1 MSKLLFNE
9 QPLVIDKKLATLI
22 GLNEAMV
29 LQQIHYWIEIN
40 RKADKNLQEEKY
52 WTYNTI
58 EEWQREFPF
67 WSVDTVKRTLTKLRK
82 LNILTIGNF
91 NKLKIDRTLWYTIN
105 YDELERLCENED
117 KEEDAIEVQTIEIEP
132 TKEPKA
138 LETTISAICTNEEKT
153 IGAICTNAIR
163 HIAPMHQGNMHRPL
177 PEISTETSSEI
188 SIQSIGQSMSND
200 NIKINAKKQIDRSNK
215 LMDEYKQTIKH
226 CEVNHIEEEYRDAVK
241 HAMKLLYLDIENKTR
256 INIGDNIIPSKIVR
270 NDLNKLNYLV
280 IEHAINKF
288 KDASREREIR
298 NTVAY
303 LKVCI
308 YNSIHEMKLDVDSEL
323 RNKGLI

>member
-58 EEWQREFPF
+58 EEWQKEFPF
-67 WSVDTVKRTLTKLRK
+67 WSVDTVKRTLNKLRK
-82 LNILTIGNF
+82 LNILITENF

-105 YDELERLCENED
+105 YDELERLCGNED
-117 KEEDAIEVQTIEIEP
+117 KEEETIEIEP
-132 TKEPKA
+132 TEEPKP
-138 LETTISAICTNEEKT
+138 LETPKSAFCTNEEKP
-153 IGAICTNAIR
+153 ISAKSTNAIV
-163 HIAPMHQGNMHRPL
+163 HIAPMHQCNMHRPL

-188 SIQSIGQSMSND
+188 SIQSISQSMSND
-200 NIKINAKKQIDRSNK
+200 NIKIRTKKQIYRSNK
-215 LMDEYKQTIKH
+215 LMDEYKQTIKY
-226 CEVNHIEEEYRDAVK
+226 CEINHMEEEYRDAVK
-241 HAMKLLYLDIENKTR
+241 HAIKLLYLDIENKIR
-256 INIGDNIIPSKIVR
+256 INIGDNIIPSEIVR

-288 KDASREREIR
+288 KEASGEREIR

-303 LKVCI
+303 LKACI